1 MRSLPPPA
9 GKLQASANNK
19 MEAHASRIEIFQA
32 ASSDIPRCID
42 AYNEAM
48 GTELGDG
55 HVELCRQAWESSLES
70 SLWSHFLM
78 ASIEGEFAG
87 FILAC
92 AYADSPPIVQML
104 AVRPSFQRIGAGVA
118 LLGAGI
124 QACQMSGGPMAL
136 AFVRTESPRSQGF
149 YSSQGGVVLFKS
161 PSVDFYGNAVFP
173 VVFGME
179 QALE

>member
-1 MRSLPPPA
+1 MQRPGRGVEVVQA
-9 GKLQASANNK
+9 GAC
-19 MEAHASRIEIFQA
+19 
-32 ASSDIPRCID
+32 DIPRCID

-48 GTELGDG
+48 GRELGDG
-55 HVELCRQAWESSLES
+55 HVELCRQAWDSSLES

-78 ASIEGEFAG
+78 AFANGEFAG

-104 AVRPSFQRIGAGVA
+104 AVRPSCQKIGAGVA
-118 LLGAGI
+118 LLGAGLN
-124 QACQMSGGPMAL
+124 ACKAQGGPMAL

-149 YSSQGGVVLFKS
+149 YASQGGVVLFKS

-173 VVFGME
+173 VVFGMD
-179 QALE
+179 QLG